1 MLQWFYVNQGEMM
14 MYQRILVPVDKSET
28 SKRALLEAARLAD
41 NQQAILRVAHVID
54 LAQFAWGANEL
65 VDVSQLQQGLREA
78 GHHILNELVLLLNAY
93 NLHIETAL
101 IEIWGG
107 ALSEGIIEET
117 RRCKADLIVMGT
129 HGYSGLTHLLLGSVA
144 EGVMRATDVP
154 ILLVRHK
161 ETKLSH
167 LVEAK

>member
-1 MLQWFYVNQGEMM
+1 MLQCQCVNEGEII

-28 SKRALLEAARLAD
+28 SQQALIEAARLAD
-41 NQQAILRVAHVID
+41 NQNAILRLAHVID
-54 LAQFAWGANEL
+54 LAQFAWGANEF

-78 GHHILNELVLLLNAY
+78 GQIILNELVALLTTY
-93 NLHIETAL
+93 NLHIETTL

-107 ALSEGIIEET
+107 ALAKGIVDET
-117 RRCKADLIVMGT
+117 RRWGADLVVMGT

-161 ETKLSH
+161 AT
-167 LVEAK
+167 